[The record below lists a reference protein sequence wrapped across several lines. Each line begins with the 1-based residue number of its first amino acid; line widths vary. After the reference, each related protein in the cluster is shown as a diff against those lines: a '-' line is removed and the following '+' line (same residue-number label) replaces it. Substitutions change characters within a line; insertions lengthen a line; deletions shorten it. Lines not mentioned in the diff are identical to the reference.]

1 MEALHDTAGYTCA
14 SLFVS
19 PMFRSLHG
27 KSVRMSA
34 TSSQKVVLKSTTKV
48 SLNER

>member
-1 MEALHDTAGYTCA
+1 MCA
-14 SLFVS
+14 SLFVLR
-19 PMFRSLHG
+19 MLRSLQG
-27 KSVRMSA
+27 ESVRMSA